1 MKDGLCVKKK
11 EKHLYKKLCILLA
24 GYSRATAPAISGFI
38 MRDCLCASSQACVC
52 ASHVRSEKKRDHFL
66 LKKMPGKGHKSPR
79 APGGTSRK
87 TETLK
92 ARQARSSGEERKHQ
106 SWNPSRTCSGSCRML
121 KTRPGSVCVCVP
133 EHAWLFSLCVR
144 VSLCG
149 CVGGFVCVWKHA
161 ESFSVC
167 VCVDSSENASQ
178 TPLFWG
184 GNGQ

>member
-92 ARQARSSGEERKHQ
+92 AGRLEARGRNANINRGIQVERVLGPVGCLKPGQ
-106 SWNPSRTCSGSCRML
+106 EVCVCVCLSMLGFSLCVCVCLCVDVLVDLYVCGSML
-121 KTRPGSVCVCVP
+121 RVSVCVCV
-133 EHAWLFSLCVR
+133 
-144 VSLCG
+144 
-149 CVGGFVCVWKHA
+149 
-161 ESFSVC
+161 
-167 VCVDSSENASQ
+167 
-178 TPLFWG
+178 
-184 GNGQ
+184 